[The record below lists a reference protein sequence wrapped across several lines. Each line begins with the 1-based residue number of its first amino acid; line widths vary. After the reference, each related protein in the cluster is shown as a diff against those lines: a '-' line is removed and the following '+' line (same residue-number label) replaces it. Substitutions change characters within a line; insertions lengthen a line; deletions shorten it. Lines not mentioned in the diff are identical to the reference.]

1 MERLHRLNDM
11 YAFSPEMIFWATLS
25 NYKHSSPKPVMPA
38 ATEKNSRCWEKRPEI
53 YHPGASGEF
62 TCQRVRRH
70 LILNMKMILIYMIIT
85 APAMTAVAQGSSECN
100 LTEPG
105 PQTCFGVLGEPLVF
119 YLPTKPHIKTSLKK
133 STDKILM
140 LINDKL
146 VTLNGK
152 YKNRTIFSTNGTLK
166 LNKATKNDSGEYS
179 METHSSADGVLLYT
193 VNIHLHILA
202 PVSEPAVMQMCLSPK
217 QMTVSCSSEGDEVK
231 FILSLDDKLL
241 IQTTANGIEN
251 NSISNVI
258 INLPGQLMGNLTCV
272 AQNDVSRKQNIT
284 HLTSC
289 TAPVSEPAVSQM
301 CLSPKQ
307 MTVSC
312 SSEGDEVEFTLFL
325 DDNLLI
331 KTQPSTAENHN
342 ISNVTISLHGQL
354 MGKLMCIVQN
364 NISREQTI
372 IHLISCTGNISD
384 HCIVTMAVVVSIAIL
399 LILAVFLGIRKFKNT
414 TGIMTVHE
422 DEAEE
427 DVVYSDIRLKQRAR
441 ETRETPPIS
450 NQDES

>member
-1 MERLHRLNDM
+1 MGHFHDLKEPSMLSFCIYCKTHLKSNS
-11 YAFSPEMIFWATLS
+11 YQQFNPEMIFWATLS
-25 NYKHSSPKPVMPA
+25 NYKNSSPKPVITA
-38 ATEKNSRCWEKRPEI
+38 ATEKNCSCWEKRPEI

-70 LILNMKMILIYMIIT
+70 LILNMKMILIYIIIAT
-85 APAMTAVAQGSSECN
+85 PAMTAVAQGTLQPVNRSSECN

-119 YLPTKPHIKTSLKK
+119 YLPTKPHMKTSFKK
-133 STDKILM
+133 STENILT
-140 LINDKL
+140 LIND
-146 VTLNGK
+146 TLIRLNEK
-152 YKNRTIFSTNGTLK
+152 YKNRTIFFPNGTLK
-166 LNKATKNDSGEYS
+166 LEKATKHDSGEYN
-179 METHSSADGVLLYT
+179 METHSSTDGVLLHT

-202 PVSEPAVMQMCLSPK
+202 PVSEPAVLQMCLSP
-217 QMTVSCSSEGDEVK
+217 Q
-231 FILSLDDKLL
+231 
-241 IQTTANGIEN
+241 
-251 NSISNVI
+251 
-258 INLPGQLMGNLTCV
+258 
-272 AQNDVSRKQNIT
+272 
-284 HLTSC
+284 
-289 TAPVSEPAVSQM
+289 
-301 CLSPKQ
+301 Q

-325 DDNLLI
+325 DDNFLI
-331 KTQPSTAENHN
+331 KTQPSIAENRN
-342 ISNVTISLHGQL
+342 ISNVSISLHGQL
-354 MGKLMCIVQN
+354 LGKLMCIVQN

-384 HCIVTMAVVVSIAIL
+384 HCIVTVAVVVSAVAIL

-414 TGIMTVHE
+414 TGIMTVNE

-427 DVVYSDIRLKQRAR
+427 DVVYSDIRLKQLAR